1 MYLDEEP
8 AYDALVHIMFGSNL
22 RELYKPSMEG
32 VVKRLDQLNRLLGRR
47 IPQLK
52 THLENLGVAPLLYAS
67 SWFLTLF
74 ATGWVHCAQRPKF
87 HRHNKKNQVPDIT
100 VIMLA
105 VQACRVPIALC
116 PACS

>member
-1 MYLDEEP
+1 MRIITAIKGRGRLLQHSSRDGWLSIMQGMNFITGMLLMYLDEEP

-74 ATGWVHCAQRPKF
+74 ATGKSV
-87 HRHNKKNQVPDIT
+87 
-100 VIMLA
+100 
-105 VQACRVPIALC
+105 
-116 PACS
+116 